1 MDRGGWQAT
10 QSMGLQRVD
19 MTELL
24 STGLISPMMSF
35 QLLFSYHVPKC
46 FKYD

>member
-35 QLLFSYHVPKC
+35 QLLFSWKV
-46 FKYD
+46 